1 MLYIE
6 LTVQNL
12 GSKEQALLFF
22 GKLAYQ
28 IIKAI
33 LNNIKQSVYSCEIVK
48 RFIKKCSGIIVP
60 FRYLLLVIW
69 IFDKT
74 ESLSTDDI

>member
-28 IIKAI
+28 IIKAT

-60 FRYLLLVIW
+60 YLLLVIW

-74 ESLSTDDI
+74 KSLSTDDI